1 MKLRLFAV
9 ASAALLILGM
19 LPMTVAARQPINA
32 DRPLPETIED
42 LKLDQ
47 PRTRDDLKGKIHKS
61 LADARGP
68 QRVVVR
74 LTSAPSAAVVAQGEV
89 AQTTQVGRVK
99 AQQKLVIAEARRLD
113 TRSRVL
119 GQTERATN
127 VVALRIDA
135 SKLNAL
141 AKDPNVLS
149 INPVIDYQK
158 ALSETVPYIGATA
171 VQDRGYTGSG
181 VRVAVLDSGID
192 YTHVAFGGAG
202 TAAAY
207 EAAYGT
213 DTTDPRNTTLD
224 GLFPTA
230 KVKGGYDFVGESWP
244 GGDGIEDPD
253 PDPIDFE
260 GHGTHVS
267 DIIGGTNGVAPD
279 VALYALKVCSAV
291 DTACSGVALLEAMD
305 WAIDPNGDGRTRD
318 HVDIINMSLGSD
330 YGSSF
335 DDDLSLAVDRAS
347 KIGVLT
353 VAAAGN
359 GADKPYVAGTPGNAK
374 TALSVAQTQ
383 VPSAL
388 AFPLVVNTPAAI
400 AGAYTNTETV
410 DWAPI
415 GDGFSGDVAF
425 IGRGCPA
432 GSIDGVNPDDPYL
445 ADPAGKVALID
456 RGGCAIS
463 LKVDRAAKAGA
474 TAVLLGLVA
483 PGDAVSFSF
492 GGGDTF
498 VPTMVIQQSL
508 SNAIKAQLAA
518 GATVNVSVSDA
529 VSVALVGSMVGSS
542 SRGPS
547 TPDNMI
553 KPEIG
558 APGASVSA
566 VAGSGTGTQAFGGTS
581 GASPMIAG
589 SAALLVDAFPH
600 RSPSQLKSVLMN
612 TAETEIYNNAA
623 NMPGYL
629 APITRIGGGEVRVDR
644 ALKSPA
650 AAWDRKSASGA
661 ISFGLL
667 DVTDKTVVL
676 RRTVDVRNYSSKTR
690 TFKISSTFRFADDQ
704 LNKAVKLSYPSSV
717 RVSRYGKASFTV
729 KMTIDGRK
737 LREWTLDSGANAL
750 AARILDTLE
759 YDGYLWLNDT
769 STSSDNADPLHLA
782 WHVLPRLS
790 GEIHAPSAARVN
802 NTIADGVLA
811 GQPSARARV
820 RNEGVG
826 PGYVDAYSLVGT
838 SPNLPASK
846 RGTNSP
852 VIDLRAIGVQTFP
865 VPAGFCSLDD
875 SFVYVFAINTW
886 ERTGTIGAFPGEF
899 DIFLDTDQDGT
910 DDYVIFNAPLN
921 GTLDAREL
929 TWSVNLHDAVPVADA
944 FFFAD
949 SGTNDANKVLTIC
962 GEQIGMNASNFFE
975 PMNMDVGA
983 FDNYFTGALTD
994 SIVGMT
1000 VAPLGERY
1008 LALFGTDVFVS
1019 GDIPAFSSTVMDVAD
1034 FGAVGTNPSET
1045 GIMLVANASRPG
1057 GVRGGAPAKRE
1068 ALLIRIVQ

>member
-9 ASAALLILGM
+9 TSAALLILGM
-19 LPMTVAARQPINA
+19 LPMAVAARQPTGTE
-32 DRPLPETIED
+32 RPLPSSIED

-47 PRTRDDLKGKIHKS
+47 PRTRDDLKSKIHKS

-74 LTSAPSAAVVAQGEV
+74 LTSAPSAAVVAQGDV
-89 AQTTQVGRVK
+89 AQTTQVGRVR
-99 AQQKLVIAEARRLD
+99 AQQKVVIAAARRLD
-113 TRSRVL
+113 IRSRVL
-119 GQTERATN
+119 GRTERATN

-135 SKLNAL
+135 SKLDAL
-141 AKDPNVLS
+141 AKDPNVVS
-149 INPVIDYQK
+149 IKPVIDYQK
-158 ALSETVPYIGATA
+158 ALSDTVPYIGATA
-171 VQDRGYTGSG
+171 VQQRGFTGRG

-192 YTHVAFGGAG
+192 YTHAAMGGLG
-202 TAAAY
+202 TLAAY

-213 DTTDPRNTTLD
+213 ATTDPRNTTLD

-253 PDPIDFE
+253 PDPIDFD
-260 GHGTHVS
+260 GHGTHVA
-267 DIIGGTNGVAPD
+267 DIIGGKLGVAPG
-279 VALYALKVCSAV
+279 VSLYALKVCSSV
-291 DTACSGVALLEAMD
+291 DTACSGIALLQAMD

-318 HVDIINMSLGSD
+318 HVDVVNMSLGSD
-330 YGSSF
+330 YGSVY

-359 GADKPYVAGTPGNAK
+359 GGDKPWIAGTPASAR

-383 VPSAL
+383 VPSAR

-400 AGAYTNTETV
+400 AGTYTNTETV
-410 DWAPI
+410 DWAPL
-415 GDGFSGDVAF
+415 GSGFGGDVVF
-425 IGRGCPA
+425 VGRGCPA
-432 GSIDGVNPDDPYL
+432 GSIDDTNPADPYL
-445 ADPAGKVALID
+445 TSPAGKVALID
-456 RGGCAIS
+456 RGACAVS

-474 TAVLLGLVA
+474 TAVLIGLVA
-483 PGDAVSFSF
+483 PGDAVSFSY

-508 SNAIKAQLAA
+508 SNAIKGQLAG
-518 GATVNVSVSDA
+518 GAVVNVSVSDA
-529 VSVALVGSMVGSS
+529 VSIPLIGSMVGSS

-547 TPDNMI
+547 TPRNTI

-581 GASPMIAG
+581 GATPMVAG
-589 SAALLVDAFPH
+589 AAALIIDAFPS
-600 RSPSQLKSVLMN
+600 RSVTHVKSLLMN
-612 TAETEIYNNAA
+612 TAETTIINNAA

-650 AAWDRKSASGA
+650 VAWDRKSHSGA
-661 ISFGLL
+661 LSFGLI

-676 RRTVDVRNYSSKTR
+676 RRTVDVSNYSNKTR
-690 TFKISSTFRFADDQ
+690 TFKLSSTFRFADDK
-704 LNKAVKLSYPSSV
+704 LNAAIKISVPSSV
-717 RVSRYGKASFTV
+717 RVPRKGRATFTV

-737 LREWTLDSGANAL
+737 LREWTLDSGPNAL
-750 AARILDTLE
+750 NARILDTLE

-769 STSSDNADPLHLA
+769 STNSDNADPLHLA
-782 WHVLPRLS
+782 WQVLPRLS
-790 GEIHAPSAARVN
+790 GEMHAPRSAKVTS
-802 NTIADGVLA
+802 TIKDGALA
-811 GQPSARARV
+811 GLPSARVRL

-826 PGYVDAYSLVGT
+826 TGYVDAYSLVGT
-838 SPNLPASK
+838 SPNLPRSK

-852 VIDLRAIGVQTFP
+852 VIDLRAVGVQTFP
-865 VPAGFCSLDD
+865 VPANFCSADP

-899 DIFLDTDQDGT
+899 DIFLDTDLDGT
-910 DDYVIFNAPLN
+910 DDYVVFNAPLN

-929 TWSVNLHDAVPVADA
+929 TWSVNLHDPDLIADA

-975 PMNMDVGA
+975 VMNMDIGA

-994 SIVGMT
+994 SIVGMK

-1008 LALFGTDVFVS
+1008 LGLFGTDGFVS
-1019 GDIPAFSSTVMDVAD
+1019 GDIPPFSSAVMDVAD
-1034 FGAVGTNPSET
+1034 FGPVDTNPSET

-1057 GVRGGAPAKRE
+1057 GIRGGAPLRRE
-1068 ALLIRIVQ
+1068 ALLIRIQN